1 MMKNISLENKN
12 TKGTCDSWEEI
23 KKIMAKLETKGLAVR
38 LTVCTAWLTWAEK
51 ACM

>member
-23 KKIMAKLETKGLAVR
+23 KKIMAELETKGLAADSQSA
-38 LTVCTAWLTWAEK
+38 LHG
-51 ACM
+51 